1 MKQLRSFLGLSGYYR
16 RFIKNYA
23 KIANPLYGLTKK
35 DTIFNWSTE
44 CQQSFDALKTSL
56 TEAPVLAYPNMN
68 APFRLHTDVSY
79 FAVGGVLCQEKDGIE
94 RVISYAGR
102 SLDKAQ
108 RNYGI
113 TEKECLALLFSIK
126 HFDCYL
132 RSTKFTAVVDHIA
145 LKWLEDIKQPTGR
158 LWRWTILLQA
168 YDFAIE
174 YEPGRLHA
182 NADSI
187 SRRTCTEPTD
197 EDNITLHSDAGNDRV
212 HDDNYVSDPESDD
225 NVDETS
231 DDEIE
236 TDIPVDMNNLAALQ
250 ANDINFRDVITYLLQ
265 LVDYGGGQYYY
276 KLMILR

>member
-1 MKQLRSFLGLSGYYR
+1 MKELRSFLGLSGYYR

-44 CQQSFDALKTSL
+44 CQQLFDALKTSL

-68 APFRLHTDVSY
+68 ALFRLHTDASN
-79 FAVGGVLCQEKDGIE
+79 FAVGGVLCQEQDGIE

-113 TEKECLALLFSIK
+113 TEKECLALIFSIK

-145 LKWLEDIKQPTGR
+145 LKWLEDIKQTN
-158 LWRWTILLQA
+158 WSTMAVDNTI
-168 YDFAIE
+168 
-174 YEPGRLHA
+174 
-182 NADSI
+182 
-187 SRRTCTEPTD
+187 
-197 EDNITLHSDAGNDRV
+197 
-212 HDDNYVSDPESDD
+212 
-225 NVDETS
+225 TS
-231 DDEIE
+231 
-236 TDIPVDMNNLAALQ
+236 L
-250 ANDINFRDVITYLLQ
+250 
-265 LVDYGGGQYYY
+265 
-276 KLMILR
+276 